1 MMGTKIVAA
10 LAGCVLS
17 GAIWGCAE
25 DTASAAPEPA
35 LTGEQLLSEM
45 ARAYQSAPA
54 FTDEMRVELRVGA
67 ARQSDVRSVAAGP
80 GATAQ
85 LEIDGFEFTAVDQK
99 VFIVR
104 SGRPGKYFVTPL
116 VGNLPNTFGGLTGG
130 MPLPVPQLALR
141 FGRGPEDYL
150 QSFGM
155 QAAVNLKLAG
165 LETVTR
171 EGRSLEQLQ
180 FTGDGGATV
189 RALVDP
195 ETRFLERL
203 ELERVERNGS
213 RMTMTASMSPKRLD
227 RLPQPISFDP
237 EGRRAVQTLQDVMKL
252 GKGDTAPD
260 FSLPTLDG
268 DQVTL
273 SDHRGSLVVVDFWA
287 TWCRPCRMGLPKL
300 QQFGDWARQEGLAVE
315 VIPVNIGE
323 RLPSNEAKKQAVG
336 KFWKSQGF
344 TMKTLMDYDNSTAR
358 AFEIGPIPHT
368 VVVGPDGIIR
378 HVEVGFR
385 PALTDEL
392 KTMARKHNSS
402 GSVP

>member
-1 MMGTKIVAA
+1 MGTKIIAA

-25 DTASAAPEPA
+25 DSASAAPDPA
-35 LTGEQLLSEM
+35 LTGEQLLREM
-45 ARAYQSAPA
+45 AKAYQSAPA
-54 FTDEMRVELRVGA
+54 FTDEMRVEFQVGE
-67 ARQSDVRSVAAGP
+67 ARRTDVRNLTAGP
-80 GATAQ
+80 GASAQ
-85 LEIDGFEFTAVDQK
+85 VVIDGFEFTAVGEQ
-99 VFIVR
+99 VFVVR
-104 SGRPGKYFVTPL
+104 ADRPAKYFVTPL
-116 VGNLPNTFGGLTGG
+116 VGNLSKTFGGLAGG

-155 QAAVNLKLAG
+155 QVAGNLKLAG
-165 LETVTR
+165 RETVTR

-189 RALVDP
+189 KALVDP
-195 ETRFLERL
+195 ETMFLERL
-203 ELERVERNGS
+203 DLETVERSG
-213 RMTMTASMSPKRLD
+213 RRVTLTASMSPKRLD

-237 EGRRAVQTLQDVMKL
+237 EGRRAVETLQDVMML
-252 GKGDTAPD
+252 GKGDPAPD
-260 FSLPTLDG
+260 FTLPTLDG
-268 DQVTL
+268 EQVTL

-287 TWCRPCRMGLPKL
+287 TWCPPCKRGLPKL
-300 QQFGDWARQEGLAVE
+300 QQFDDWARQEGLAVE
-315 VIPVNIGE
+315 VIPVNVGE
-323 RLPSNEAKKQAVG
+323 RLPNNEAKKRFVE
-336 KFWKSQGF
+336 KYWKSQGF
-344 TMKTLMDYDNSTAR
+344 TMKTLMDYDNSTAM

-392 KTMARKHNSS
+392 KAMTRELNIS

>member
-1 MMGTKIVAA
+1 MMGTRIVTA
-10 LAGCVLS
+10 LVGCVLL
-17 GAIWGCAE
+17 GAIRGCAE

-35 LTGEQLLSEM
+35 LTGDQLLREM
-45 ARAYQSAPA
+45 AKAYQSAPA
-54 FTDEMRVELRVGA
+54 FTDEMRVELTFGA
-67 ARQSDVRSVAAGP
+67 ARRSDVRNLAAGP
-80 GATAQ
+80 GASARVV
-85 LEIDGFEFTAVDQK
+85 IDGFEFTAVDEQ

-104 SGRPGKYFVTPL
+104 AGRPGKYFVTPL

-130 MPLPVPQLALR
+130 KPLPVPQLALR

-155 QAAVNLKLAG
+155 QMALNLTLAG

-180 FTGDGGATV
+180 FTADGGTTI

-195 ETRFLERL
+195 ETLFLDRL

-213 RMTMTASMSPKRLD
+213 RVTMTASMSPKRLD
-227 RLPQPISFDP
+227 RLPQPISFDI
-237 EGRRAVQTLQDVMKL
+237 EGRRVVETLQDVMML
-252 GKGDTAPD
+252 GKGDAAPD
-260 FSLPTLDG
+260 FTLPTLDG
-268 DQVTL
+268 EQVTL

-287 TWCRPCRMGLPKL
+287 TWCRPCRMGLPRL
-300 QQFGDWARQEGLAVE
+300 QQFDDWARQEGLAVE
-315 VIPVNIGE
+315 VIPVNVGE
-323 RLPSNEAKKQAVG
+323 RLPTNEAKKQAVG

-344 TMKTLMDYDNSTAR
+344 AMKTLMDYDNSTAM
-358 AFEIGPIPHT
+358 AFEVGPIPHT
-368 VVVGPDGIIR
+368 VVVGPDGIVR

-392 KTMARKHNSS
+392 KAMARELNIP